1 MVKMFDIRRHDGK
14 FVRRSPF
21 TYFLLERDMGLLDEV
36 GKIAGAVAAVEAAEK
51 VDPQAG
57 LLTKGIAAIAGYEGA
72 GKLESMLEKKDEDK
86 QDDADNAQAADDA
99 SAQT

>member
-1 MVKMFDIRRHDGK
+1 
-14 FVRRSPF
+14 
-21 TYFLLERDMGLLDEV
+21 MGLLDEM

-51 VDPQAG
+51 VDPEAG
-57 LLTKGIAAIAGYEGA
+57 LLTKGIAAIAGFEGA

-86 QDDADNAQAADDA
+86 QDDADSAQAADDT

>member
-1 MVKMFDIRRHDGK
+1 
-14 FVRRSPF
+14 
-21 TYFLLERDMGLLDEV
+21 MGLLDEV

-57 LLTKGIAAIAGYEGA
+57 LLTKGIAAIAGFEGA